1 MINLRKMTD
10 NELVNFN
17 ELCINELCGVFSLI
31 MPKAKAK
38 KKAEEEQY
46 SLLSEGVNTKDHYLF
61 TIIQDGLNIGSIW
74 FAKLEKKQKYIA
86 FIFYIGI
93 DENLRGKG
101 LGTTAMEMIEA
112 EINKIELNII
122 RLHVLKN
129 NSAAIRMYQRLGYKI
144 YTDYDKYDINDPGN
158 IMEKLL

>member
-1 MINLRKMTD
+1 MID
-10 NELVNFN
+10 IELVKFN
-17 ELCINELCGVFSLI
+17 KLCIDELSEVFSLS
-31 MPKAKAK
+31 MPEAEAK

-46 SLLSEGVNTKDHYLF
+46 SLLSEGINTKDHFLF
-61 TIIQDGLNIGSIW
+61 AITQDEKNIGSIW
-74 FAKLEKKQKYIA
+74 FAKLEKKQKFIA

-101 LGTTAMEMIEA
+101 FGTTAMKMVEA
-112 EINKIELNII
+112 EINKIGVNTV

-129 NSAAIRMYQRLGYKI
+129 NTAAIKMYKKLGYKI